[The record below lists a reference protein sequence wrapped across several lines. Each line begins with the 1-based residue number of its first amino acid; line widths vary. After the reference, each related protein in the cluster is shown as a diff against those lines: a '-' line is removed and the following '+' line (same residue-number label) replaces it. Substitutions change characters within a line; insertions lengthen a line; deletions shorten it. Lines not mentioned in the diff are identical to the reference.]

1 MAKMT
6 PEREAAYALDFGVA
20 RSDLSPDAQLAY
32 DLLVEQRG
40 RARAR
45 APVSQPPAEAA
56 SAPAATPRWVAA
68 VGTAVF
74 ALIAQGGGVV
84 LLPYAFTRW
93 QPGVPQWPVVV
104 RVIGVVLIAVGGI
117 VVAWAFA
124 QFAVE
129 GLGVPIPGE
138 PNSQRLTVGGPYR
151 YVRNPLYVASV
162 VAITGQALLLSRP
175 VLLVYAAAFLAI
187 TFFLVHWI
195 EDPALARR
203 FGEQFEDYRK
213 QVPGW
218 WPRWPRRTRSIDTS
232 GNADAH
238 PQP

>member
-6 PEREAAYALDFGVA
+6 PEQEAAYALRWGIA
-20 RSDLSPDAQLAY
+20 RSGLPPQAQLAY
-32 DLLVEQRG
+32 DRLVEQQ
-40 RARAR
+40 ARA
-45 APVSQPPAEAA
+45 AA
-56 SAPAATPRWVAA
+56 SAPVPPAGGEITSAPVTMPRWASA
-68 VGTAVF
+68 LGTAVF
-74 ALIAQGGGVV
+74 ALIVQGAGVV
-84 LLPYAFTRW
+84 LLPYAFTHW
-93 QPGVPQWPVVV
+93 QPGTPQWPVVV
-104 RVIGVVLIAVGGI
+104 RVIGVVLIAMGGS

-124 QFAVE
+124 QFATE
-129 GLGVPIPGE
+129 GAGVPIPGE

-175 VLLVYAAAFLAI
+175 VLLIYAAAFLAI

-203 FGEQFEDYRK
+203 FGQQFEDYRS

-218 WPRWPRRTRSIDTS
+218 WPRLPPRT
-232 GNADAH
+232 
-238 PQP
+238 P

>member
-32 DLLVEQRG
+32 DRLVEQ

-45 APVSQPPAEAA
+45 AQ
-56 SAPAATPRWVAA
+56 APAAHADAEAIRSHVVMPRWAAA
-68 VGTAVF
+68 VSTAVF

-93 QPGVPQWPVVV
+93 QPGTPQWPAVV
-104 RVIGVVLIAVGGI
+104 RIIGVVLIAVGGI

-129 GLGVPIPGE
+129 GVGVPIPGE
-138 PNSQRLTVGGPYR
+138 PNSMRLTVGGPYR

-162 VAITGQALLLSRP
+162 AAITGQALLLSRP

-187 TFFLVHWI
+187 TFFLVRWI

-203 FGEQFEDYRK
+203 FGEQFEAYRT

-218 WPRWPRRTRSIDTS
+218 WPRWPRRQLTIDTS
-232 GNADAH
+232 SNADAR

>member
-20 RSDLSPDAQLAY
+20 RSDLSPEAQLAY
-32 DLLVEQRG
+32 DRLAEQRARV
-40 RARAR
+40 RAQ
-45 APVSQPPAEAA
+45 APVVPANAEAS
-56 SAPAATPRWVAA
+56 SAPVVMSRWVAA

-74 ALIAQGGGVV
+74 ALIVQGCGVV

-93 QPGVPQWPVVV
+93 QPGTPQWPVVV

-124 QFAVE
+124 QFAAE
-129 GLGVPIPGE
+129 GVGVPIPGE
-138 PNSQRLTVGGPYR
+138 PNSRRLTVGGPYR

-162 VAITGQALLLSRP
+162 VAISGQALLLSKA
-175 VLLVYAAAFLAI
+175 VLLVYAAAFLAVA
-187 TFFLVHWI
+187 FFLVHWI

-218 WPRWPRRTRSIDTS
+218 WPRWPRRSSGSVTS
-232 GNADAH
+232 GNADTH

>member
-6 PEREAAYALDFGVA
+6 PEQEAAYALDFGVA
-20 RSDLSPDAQLAY
+20 RSDLPPEAQLAY
-32 DLLVEQRG
+32 DRLVEQ

-45 APVSQPPAEAA
+45 AQAPVAQADAEAT
-56 SAPAATPRWVAA
+56 SAPVVMPRWVAA

-74 ALIAQGGGVV
+74 ALDSSGDRGCAAAVRVHPLVTGHASMAGGGADHRCG
-84 LLPYAFTRW
+84 PDR
-93 QPGVPQWPVVV
+93 GGWPSW
-104 RVIGVVLIAVGGI
+104 L
-117 VVAWAFA
+117 AWAFA
-124 QFAVE
+124 QFAAE
-129 GLGVPIPGE
+129 GIGVPIPGE

-162 VAITGQALLLSRP
+162 VAISGQALLLSRP

-187 TFFLVHWI
+187 TFVLVHWI

-203 FGEQFEDYRK
+203 FGGQFEDYRK

-218 WPRWPRRTRSIDTS
+218 WPRWPRRS
-232 GNADAH
+232 
-238 PQP
+238 P